1 MTVQTADMTPF
12 SGLAPLHLTPVRDEV
27 VVRET
32 ICEPRGDGER
42 RRNDD
47 LLLTRQAR
55 EIADQAATIRGLES
69 RLARASANAP
79 LPWVPPTSVAADP
92 GSIPIGGTPG
102 STEEAASTIDVHVQ
116 KVTVLPTAFTN
127 IGSLLDVFA

>member
-1 MTVQTADMTPF
+1 MPVQTADMTPF

-32 ICEPRGDGER
+32 ICEPRGDAER

-55 EIADQAATIRGLES
+55 EIADQAATIRG
-69 RLARASANAP
+69 
-79 LPWVPPTSVAADP
+79 
-92 GSIPIGGTPG
+92 
-102 STEEAASTIDVHVQ
+102 
-116 KVTVLPTAFTN
+116 
-127 IGSLLDVFA
+127 